1 MLTFRLLGSLE
12 VEGAEGAEAGL
23 GSGKQRALLAFLL
36 MRRNQALPREALI
49 DALWGDD
56 PPATAAHALDVYA
69 SRLRKTLGN
78 GGMLE
83 VRGGSFKLNV
93 SDDSVDVGRFERLFG
108 EARDAADPELRLAA
122 AEQALALWRGRALA
136 DVLDEPF
143 ARHESERLEEERMV
157 AAEERFDALL
167 ALGRH
172 DETIG
177 ELQAFVREHPL
188 RERPRRQLMLALYR
202 AGRQSAALDVYRE
215 GRTILHDELGLEPSR
230 ELRELESAILR
241 QDETL
246 DARPPSAHVEL
257 RTAAAAGHGRKRS
270 LLLLC
275 AAVVVGGAA
284 AGAAL
289 LLTGSGAKSLS
300 RIDFSGVGAI
310 DPRSGRI
317 ASEVIPSTYPGH
329 LAADGDSVWTAD
341 QADDTVSQI
350 NPSTAT
356 VVHTI
361 PVGSSPSGLAVGGD
375 AVWVA
380 DTLDGVVSRIDR
392 RANRVVQT
400 VTVGHAPV
408 AVAFGAGS
416 IWVANAGDRTLS
428 RIDPRT
434 GHVLATIASN
444 ADGQG
449 LAIGQGY
456 LWVVDQSSDSV
467 VQIDPES
474 GSIVHVIRVGTG
486 PAAIDAAFGAIWVA
500 NAYDGTVSRIDPHRG
515 VVAGTIDV
523 GGSPIGVAA
532 AGGRL
537 WVADQFTHR
546 LYAISPS
553 TNAIASHIDVGSPP
567 VAIAAGR
574 TVLWM
579 SAQPSPTT
587 HRGGTLE
594 LVSPPGTLDSLD
606 PAIAYTNSSWSALF
620 MTNDGLVG
628 FRRTGGSSGTQI
640 VPDLATSIP
649 TPDNG
654 GTAYTFQLRRGIR
667 YSNGADVSASDIRFA
682 LERDFKLRSPGARF
696 YVGIVGAA
704 ACVAKP
710 SRCDLSQGIVVN
722 RRAGTITF
730 HLTAPD
736 PDFLD
741 KLALPF
747 ADALPAKAT
756 PVRPTSDP
764 LPATGPYKAMHY
776 VPQRGVV
783 FVRNPFFQEWSPAA
797 QPDGYPDRIT
807 WSATVS
813 LDAATT
819 AIEQNRADLLLTL
832 GPPANRLQE
841 VETRYA
847 SQVHSHPYPA
857 VVYVFFNTRVPPFDD
872 VRVRRALNYALD
884 RNAIARLKGEGQLAQ
899 PTCQVLPPLIPGYRT
914 YCPYTRGGSGGAAWK
929 APDLAKARAL
939 VAASGTRGDA
949 IALWSLK
956 LEPYRSQMVYV
967 ARTLR
972 TLGYRVSVRTPGDA
986 VYFGKIADSRMRAQA
1001 GLLVW
1006 IADYPVA
1013 SNFFQLF
1020 RCDSFAANTPY
1031 NLNFSEFCD
1040 RTTDALAAR
1049 AQALQPADPER
1060 ASQAWAQVDRRVV
1073 DQAAV
1078 APLYVKRAVDLL
1090 SRRAGNYE
1098 FSPQAGVLI
1107 DQLWVH

>member
-12 VEGAEGAEAGL
+12 VEGAEAGL

-36 MRRNQALPREALI
+36 IRRNQALPREALI

-83 VRGGSFKLNV
+83 VRRGSFKLNV
-93 SDDSVDVGRFERLFG
+93 PDDSVDVGRFERLFA
-108 EARDAADPELRLAA
+108 EARSASDPELRLAA
-122 AEQALALWRGRALA
+122 VEQALALWRGRALA

-143 ARHESERLEEERMV
+143 ARPESERLEEERMV

-188 RERPRRQLMLALYR
+188 RERPRRLLMLAFYR

-215 GRTILHDELGLEPSR
+215 GRAILKDELGLEPSR

-246 DARPPSAHVEL
+246 DARPPPARAEP
-257 RTAAAAGHGRKRS
+257 RPAAAAAGRRRRRRS
-270 LLLLC
+270 LLLAC
-275 AAVVVGGAA
+275 ATVVVVGAA

-289 LLTGSGAKSLS
+289 LLTDSGANSLS

-341 QADDTVSQI
+341 QANDTVSQI

-361 PVGSSPSGLAVGGD
+361 PVGSSPSGLAVGGG

-380 DTLDGVVSRIDR
+380 DTLDGVVSRIDP
-392 RANRVVQT
+392 RAHRVVQT
-400 VTVGHAPV
+400 VPVGHAPV

-434 GHVLATIASN
+434 GRVRATIPSN

-467 VQIDPES
+467 VQIDPAS
-474 GSIVHVIRVGTG
+474 GNIVHVIRVGTG
-486 PAAIDAAFGAIWVA
+486 PAAIAAAFGAIWVA

-546 LYAISPS
+546 LYAVSPS
-553 TNAIASHIDVGSPP
+553 TNAIARHLDVGSPP
-567 VAIAAGR
+567 VALAAGR

-579 SAQPSPTT
+579 SAQPSPAT
-587 HRGGTLE
+587 HLGGTLK

-606 PAIAYTNSSWSALF
+606 PALAYTNSSWSALF
-620 MTNDGLVG
+620 MTNDGLVS
-628 FRRTGGSSGTQI
+628 FRRTGGSSGAQI
-640 VPDLATSIP
+640 VPDLAASIP

-667 YSNGADVSASDIRFA
+667 YSNGSDVSASDIRFA
-682 LERDFKLRSPGARF
+682 LERDFKLNSPGARF
-696 YVGIVGAA
+696 YVGIAGAA

-710 SRCDLSQGIVVN
+710 SRCDLSQGIVVDPK
-722 RRAGTITF
+722 AGTLTF

-736 PDFLD
+736 PDFLY

-747 ADALPAKAT
+747 ADALPARTT
-756 PVRPTSDP
+756 PIRAASAP
-764 LPATGPYKAMHY
+764 LPTTGPYKATRY

-783 FVRNPFFQEWSPAA
+783 FVRNPFFREWSPAA
-797 QPDGYPDRIT
+797 QPDGYPDRIE

-819 AIEQNRADLLLTL
+819 AIEQDRADLLLTL

-847 SQVHSHPYPA
+847 SQLHSHPYPA
-857 VVYVFFNTRVPPFDD
+857 VVYVFFNTRLPPFDD
-872 VRVRRALNYALD
+872 IRVRRALNYALD
-884 RNAIARLKGEGQLAQ
+884 RNAIARLKGEGRLAQ
-899 PTCQVLPPLIPGYRT
+899 PSCQVLPPLIPGYRPS
-914 YCPYTRGGSGGAAWK
+914 CPYTRGSAGGDWT

-939 VAASGTRGDA
+939 VAASGTHGDA
-949 IALWSLK
+949 IALWSLR
-956 LEPYRSQMVYV
+956 LEPYRSQMGYV
-967 ARTLR
+967 AHTLR
-972 TLGYRVSVRTPGDA
+972 ALGYRVTVRTPGDT
-986 VYFGKIADSRMRAQA
+986 VYFGKIADSRTHAQA

-1020 RCDSFAANTPY
+1020 RCSSFAANTPF

-1040 RTTDALAAR
+1040 RTTDALVAR

-1060 ASQAWAQVDRRVV
+1060 ASEAWAQVDQRVV

-1090 SRRAGNYE
+1090 SRRVGNYE
-1098 FSPQAGVLI
+1098 FNPQAGVLI